1 MRTDADWYKN
11 FQLKPYRS
19 AGRKL
24 FNPFFQLIEEVIK
37 IETIKENLFDVID
50 EDIRELL
57 ELIHNI
63 KIDYMM
69 GKNDKVKI
77 DKALFLTQKIQ
88 AEIYELTK

>member
-1 MRTDADWYKN
+1 
-11 FQLKPYRS
+11 
-19 AGRKL
+19 
-24 FNPFFQLIEEVIK
+24 VIK

-88 AEIYELTK
+88 AEIYELIK

>member
-1 MRTDADWYKN
+1 MEIINR
-11 FQLKPYRS
+11 
-19 AGRKL
+19 
-24 FNPFFQLIEEVIK
+24 
-37 IETIKENLFDVID
+37 NLFDTID